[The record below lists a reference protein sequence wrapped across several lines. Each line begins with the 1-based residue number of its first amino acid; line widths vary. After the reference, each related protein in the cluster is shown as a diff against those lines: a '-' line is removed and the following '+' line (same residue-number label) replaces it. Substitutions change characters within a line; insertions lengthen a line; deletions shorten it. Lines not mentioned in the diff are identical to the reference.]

1 MAPVIEAKSLTKIF
15 PSKQGVRGL
24 NLDVEAGEIFGYL
37 GPNGSGKT
45 TTIRLML
52 GLTRPD
58 KGEVRLFGKRVTTGS
73 TGQRASIGFVPAEI
87 ALPESTNANRLL
99 RYYERLSG
107 RPAKMRAE
115 LCRELN
121 LADRDMNRPI
131 RTLSRGTKQKIAIIQ
146 ALQHDP
152 ELLILD
158 EPTSG
163 LDPLSQEAFFDVLH
177 DFRDRGRTVFFSS
190 HILAEVQRL
199 CDRVAVLREGNL
211 VLQSTMMEMAS
222 RADRLLWVKLNAEV
236 SEPPPEIHGARFI
249 RRDSGGWLL
258 YLVRS
263 NANGQILQELV
274 RLQPLDFRL
283 EPALEESFL
292 QLYGVK
298 IRSLA
303 EPGLKA

>member
-24 NLDVEAGEIFGYL
+24 NLEVEAGEIFGYL

-99 RYYERLSG
+99 RYYEKLSG
-107 RPAKMRAE
+107 RPAKMRTE

-121 LADRDMNRPI
+121 LVDRDMNRPI

-177 DFRDRGRTVFFSS
+177 DLRDRGRTIFFSS

-211 VLQSTMMEMAS
+211 
-222 RADRLLWVKLNAEV
+222 
-236 SEPPPEIHGARFI
+236 PGAAKHH
-249 RRDSGGWLL
+249 DG
-258 YLVRS
+258 
-263 NANGQILQELV
+263 NGCAG
-274 RLQPLDFRL
+274 R
-283 EPALEESFL
+283 PAAL
-292 QLYGVK
+292 G
-298 IRSLA
+298 
-303 EPGLKA
+303 KA